1 MIVQKVIR
9 LSLPGQ
15 LEKIRSSIKNLKII
29 RLIRDPRA
37 IYLSRLKIL
46 GWDKDETFKSIEK
59 TCKTYEEL
67 IDLKNKVD
75 SLFIIKY
82 ENFVSDR
89 TRWIT
94 KISKFLGT
102 SLFSELESLPDNL
115 KSHQYNTRLKDSSD
129 PLVKW
134 KTELTENQ
142 ILKVEEVCLKALVH
156 FDYKL
161 LYE

>member
-46 GWDKDETFKSIEK
+46 GWDKNETFKSIEK

-67 IDLKNKVD
+67 IDLKNKVS
-75 SLFIIKY
+75 SLLIIKY
-82 ENFVSDR
+82 ENFVSNR
-89 TRWIT
+89 IRWIAE
-94 KISKFLGT
+94 ISKFLGT
-102 SLFSELESLPDNL
+102 SIFGVHRSAHP
-115 KSHQYNTRLKDSSD
+115 YAPMNTL
-129 PLVKW
+129 
-134 KTELTENQ
+134 N
-142 ILKVEEVCLKALVH
+142 
-156 FDYKL
+156 
-161 LYE
+161 